1 MYNVKKDVGES
12 MAKNDRI
19 NYQLGPSLRIGFLV
33 LDAAGFTGDGHPI
46 TDVRVRRALN
56 HAINRESIAKNL
68 IGGPANVVHTACKS
82 SSVWMFSRCN

>member
-1 MYNVKKDVGES
+1 MIVRSIPDMGTQQAELMSGGIHWMYNVKKDVGES

-46 TDVRVRRALN
+46 T
-56 HAINRESIAKNL
+56 E
-68 IGGPANVVHTACKS
+68 KS
-82 SSVWMFSRCN
+82 SCQGKYQLVVRMLSIQLQ